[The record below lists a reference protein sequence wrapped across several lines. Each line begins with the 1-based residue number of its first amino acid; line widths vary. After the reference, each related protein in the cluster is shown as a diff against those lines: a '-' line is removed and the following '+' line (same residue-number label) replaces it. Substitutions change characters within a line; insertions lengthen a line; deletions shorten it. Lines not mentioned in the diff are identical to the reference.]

1 MKKKL
6 LKTLL
11 LAVGLLVGGNA
22 WATDMTT
29 MTGLLGLTD
38 NSNGFGDYHSKPVT
52 LAAGESYVYT
62 FVNYNKGTSGT
73 DEWENWAVEAT
84 NGSAFLDFRAD
95 GGFWGA
101 LPSATNYTGSV
112 WSAVSATKTTWL
124 EAYNGVTVTVTVSRS
139 NDGTTFTVAHTA
151 TLNTSGTYAGTYTA
165 TIAAADAI
173 TFYLTNEDSHQY
185 ITKVDCNG
193 TQFNYVSSESAYTD
207 QANATTNYNGAS
219 VDNLKIYY
227 TQFRDWGS
235 SDGTVKVNAYGKI
248 AFYKFD
254 LTEIKSKLATDGGT
268 ITGVTFSVYGKGN
281 GGDCGRVRVL
291 GYNSTWDASTI
302 NNGNVSNSAGTI
314 TGLVT
319 STGSFQPL
327 NTTTERTLNSAGV
340 TLSENTLTY
349 VNSAIAE
356 NKDYVSF
363 AITAN
368 YTREGLMNTFA
379 NLSFTYSAAVLYEA
393 TFSETNSLNPT
404 VTVYT
409 DDSRTIEIAK
419 NELEANT
426 TYYYRAVLAGYNDY
440 EGSFDVATSNPTV
453 NFTMTIKPRYT
464 FTVNAVNSVG
474 SAVIQALY
482 TDDDSYDGK
491 THNVSFPAYLTGVG
505 NAVTYS
511 KDNSTYYQSYT
522 SASADATKTQSYTAY
537 TGEAYFFEGED
548 VTGAVRYTGASFGPR
563 SSNGAA
569 GFLNAKT
576 VMSLDAGIY
585 KITARSIGRSDH
597 THSIYKTST
606 EGEKIFDI
614 DVSTTGTIKSAIISL
629 DATTDIVA
637 NGGYSTT
644 SDNGSGF
651 DYFLIEKDPSVSVS
665 VTAAGYAT
673 YVPSYDLDFTDSEIK
688 AYKVKVASKGVATL
702 TKVDNVPAGTPV
714 LLYKD
719 GGATEDIP
727 VMTGATAVSE
737 NDLVAGTGAAVAT
750 TDGDY
755 TNMILNNRDGIG
767 FYFAAG
773 QYVATNRAYLHI
785 ATSLAP
791 DTEGDGARMMMVFTD
806 DEETTGIESL
816 TPALSKG
823 KGVFYNLNGQRMN
836 TPKKGLYIKG
846 GKKVVVR

>member
-1 MKKKL
+1 M
-6 LKTLL
+6 
-11 LAVGLLVGGNA
+11 GSNA
-22 WATDMTT
+22 WAYESALTT
-29 MTGLLGLTD
+29 MTGRVGLAD
-38 NSNGFGDYHSKPVT
+38 NTSAAFYYASKPVT
-52 LAAGESYVYT
+52 LADGDSYVFT
-62 FVNYNKGTSGT
+62 FVNHNAGSYSDQIYYNWIAECNDGTSYF
-73 DEWENWAVEAT
+73 D
-84 NGSAFLDFRAD
+84 LRAD
-95 GGFWGA
+95 GGHWFNGA
-101 LPSATNYTGSV
+101 NVNFKNASYSGNTSANISATANI
-112 WSAVSATKTTWL
+112 WQQ
-124 EAYNGVTVTVTVSRS
+124 AYNGVTVTMTVSRS
-139 NDGTTFTVAHTA
+139 GSSITVTHTA
-151 TLNTSGTYAGTYTA
+151 MTNAVDAVAGQTYSGTYTVTYDGSNA
-165 TIAAADAI
+165 LS
-173 TFYLTNEDSHQY
+173 FYITNEKSYQD
-185 ITKVDCNG
+185 IIKVDCNG

-219 VDNLKIYY
+219 VDNLKIYS

-235 SDGTVKVNAYGKI
+235 NDGTVKVNGSGKI

-254 LTEIKSKLATDGGT
+254 LTEIKSKLAADGGT

-281 GGDCGRVRVL
+281 GGDCGKVRVL

-302 NNGNVSNSAGTI
+302 NNNNVSNSSGSI

-327 NTTTERTLNSAGV
+327 NTTTERTLNSGGV

-409 DDSRTIEIAK
+409 DDSRTTEIAK
-419 NELEANT
+419 NELKANT
-426 TYYYRAVLAGYNDY
+426 TYYYRAVLAGYYDY
-440 EGSFDVATSNPTV
+440 EGSFDIATSNLTV
-453 NFTMTIKPRYT
+453 NFTMPIKPRYT

-474 SAVIQALY
+474 GAVIQALY

-548 VTGAVRYTGASFGPR
+548 ITGAVRYTGASFGPR

-569 GFLNAKT
+569 GVLNTKT
-576 VMSLDAGIY
+576 VTSLDAGVY
-585 KITARSIGRSDH
+585 RITARSIGRSDH
-597 THSIYKTST
+597 THSLYKTST
-606 EGEKIFDI
+606 EGEKIFDV
-614 DVSTTGTIKSAIISL
+614 DVSTTGTIESAIISL

-637 NGGYSTT
+637 KGGYSTT

-651 DYFLIEKDPSVSVS
+651 DYFLIEKTGGPITLNGSYYSTFSNAQSVQITGA
-665 VTAAGYAT
+665 TA
-673 YVPSYDLDFTDSEIK
+673 YV
-688 AYKVKVASKGVATL
+688 AKVNGEELVLKPVND
-702 TKVDNVPAGTPV
+702 DNIVPAGTGVILKGEKGVGVSYEVTDASATVQAANDLQPV
-714 LLYKD
+714 LTTIARPLD
-719 GGATEDIP
+719 RDIY
-727 VMTGATAVSE
+727 VLHGDEFWRYTGA
-737 NDLVAGTGAAVAT
+737 NLVAGKAYLDLTGYTSKLRMTFADDDAT
-750 TDGDY
+750 AINSVESEKADNGAIY
-755 TNMILNNRDGIG
+755 NL
-767 FYFAAG
+767 AG
-773 QYVATNRAYLHI
+773 QRVGKDYK
-785 ATSLAP
+785 
-791 DTEGDGARMMMVFTD
+791 
-806 DEETTGIESL
+806 GI
-816 TPALSKG
+816 
-823 KGVFYNLNGQRMN
+823 V
-836 TPKKGLYIKG
+836 IKN
-846 GKKVVVR
+846 GKKFMNK